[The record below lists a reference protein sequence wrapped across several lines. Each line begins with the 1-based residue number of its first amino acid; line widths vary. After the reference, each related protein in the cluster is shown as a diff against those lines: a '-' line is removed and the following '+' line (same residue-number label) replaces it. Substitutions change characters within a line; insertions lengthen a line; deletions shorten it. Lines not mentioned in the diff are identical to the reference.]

1 MIDPRSRRPAPS
13 LRRIAA
19 FASVRMHRVI
29 RTRLAILA
37 LILALL
43 PWALVDSPTLITR
56 LSALTAF
63 TLVGLTVIGAGA
75 IGDDLDSGEY
85 AIALTHD
92 SSPLDLL
99 AGQAAASLVLV
110 TLLVALQLPIAL
122 AGATVPHLL
131 PLLLCIVWLAALL
144 AGWLALML
152 LLATFLEGKGNA
164 IAMIG
169 VLFVP
174 LVADSG
180 LLDRLPHFPATVVRN
195 TLQLLPQANHAT
207 AVFRVLLS
215 RSPASAFA
223 PVVLIVSPFLYFALA
238 SYRLH
243 RVEPAGRLA
252 Q

>member
-1 MIDPRSRRPAPS
+1 MIEQRSGRTMPS
-13 LRRIAA
+13 FRRIAA
-19 FASVRMHRVI
+19 FARVRVRRVI
-29 RTRLAILA
+29 RTRLAIVA

-43 PWALVDSPTLITR
+43 PWALVDSPALMAR

-63 TLVGLTVIGAGA
+63 TIVGLTVIAAGA
-75 IGDDLDSGEY
+75 IGEDIDSGEY

-110 TLLVALQLPIAL
+110 TVLVALQLPIAL
-122 AGATVPHLL
+122 AGTTIPRIV

-144 AGWLALML
+144 AGWLGLML
-152 LLATFLEGKGNA
+152 LLATFIEGKGNA
-164 IAMIG
+164 VAMIG
-169 VLFVP
+169 VLVVP
-174 LVADSG
+174 FVADSG
-180 LLDRLPHFPATVVRN
+180 LLDRLPQLPATIARN
-195 TLQLLPQANHAT
+195 ALQLLPQANHAT
-207 AVFRVLLS
+207 TMFRAVLS
-215 RSPASAFA
+215 RSPTSAFA

-243 RVEPAGRLA
+243 RVEPAGRLT